1 MTGFVEWN
9 RAVQWIAFGSLSWT
23 GEQEVYRALTPADAP
38 DSFVMMTPDWD
49 TEGAA
54 QGGALGLASEMLM
67 AAACSGAVTVVGIPD
82 RDKEYLASD
91 ANRIDPRL
99 HNRVPPDLFQHAV
112 IEEDEITGGE
122 QTFHELYVDLE
133 SLKATFAFLERWRE
147 GSSDDQENAA
157 NGNGL
162 SAAAESKCREFLREL
177 AATNPA
183 APPRKL
189 EVLRAAQ
196 EKISGL
202 SERAFYRAWGSTA
215 PIAWKSA
222 GRRKSLR

>member
-1 MTGFVEWN
+1 MTGFVEWH
-9 RAVQWIAFGSLSWT
+9 RAVQWIAFGSLSGA
-23 GEQEVYRALTPADAP
+23 GEEEAYRALTPADAP
-38 DSFVMMTPDWD
+38 DSVLLMTPNWE
-49 TEGAA
+49 TEAASQSGAIDL
-54 QGGALGLASEMLM
+54 ALEMLM
-67 AAACSGAVTVVGIPD
+67 AAACSGAVAVVGIPD
-82 RDKEYLASD
+82 RQKAAVTNDPS
-91 ANRIDPRL
+91 RTDPRL
-99 HNRVPPDLFQHAV
+99 HNRVPRELFQHAV
-112 IEEDEITGGE
+112 VEEDEITGGE
-122 QTFHELYVDLE
+122 QTFHELYVELE
-133 SLKATFAFLERWRE
+133 SLKATFASLERWRE

-177 AATNPA
+177 ANTNPA